1 MSKKPSY
8 EELEQRIQELEL
20 AASERILM
28 DGTAQNTAELLSLF
42 IKNSPIYSFLKKVSH
57 KESKVLYVSD
67 NYIDMCGIPGSE
79 MVGKTMGELFP
90 CEFAEKI
97 TRDDVDVINSEKQ
110 LKLYEEL
117 NGRNYV
123 TYKYPISQGRK
134 KYLAGYT
141 IDITD
146 LERTREDLA
155 HLFNMSLDM
164 ICIAD
169 INRATF
175 LRVNSAFTKI
185 LGYTEEELLD
195 RPFLDF
201 IHPDDLVAT
210 QDIIEQKLK
219 TGSRIINF
227 DNRYRCKDGSYRWLS
242 WVSHA
247 NVEKG
252 LTYAIARDVTE
263 SKKVEESLR
272 ESERK
277 YRNLYHY
284 AHVGL
289 FETSLKDGTIVAC
302 NQRYCDFAG
311 FPSIERA
318 IGKDVL
324 HLYENPAD
332 REEVKDILRKQGY
345 ISDHVI
351 QIKNRMTGELLWV
364 EFSAR
369 LDLSNDVAEG
379 TIIDIT
385 RRTQGEKEKL
395 DLQERLNRAER
406 MESLGVLAGGVAHD
420 LNNVLGVVLGHA
432 ELLLLKADEFASAR
446 PSLESIM
453 KGGQK
458 AAAIVDDLLTLARR
472 GVSRKEVL
480 NLNTI
485 VVDYQQSP
493 EIVSLLRHH
502 PSVKIKT
509 DLESDLLN
517 ISGSPLHLGKS
528 IYNLISNA
536 SESMPKGGT
545 ITIKTTNQYLD
556 KPLHGYDKIE
566 DGDYVIL
573 SVSDEGD
580 GIDVADRKRIFEPF
594 YTKKVMGRS
603 GTGLGLAV
611 VWGTVK
617 DHHGYINIQS
627 ELGKGSTF
635 SLYFPVTREE
645 LPAKH
650 ASVAIS
656 EYMGQGESI
665 LIVDDVQ
672 EQREIA
678 TVILEELNYS
688 VSSVKS
694 GEEAV
699 AYLKEN
705 QVDLMVLDMIMDP
718 GMDGLATYKSVLEV
732 HPEQKAI
739 IVSGFSESDRVIAV
753 QSLGAGTYVKKPYV
767 IEKIGLAV
775 KKELNRT
782 RLRSYE

>member
-8 EELEQRIQELEL
+8 EELEQRVLQLEL
-20 AASERILM
+20 AESERILM
-28 DGTAQNTAELLSLF
+28 DEAARNTSDLLSLF
-42 IKNSPIYSFLKKVSH
+42 IKNSPIYSFLKKVSQ
-57 KESKVLYVSD
+57 KESKVLLVSD
-67 NYIDMCGIPGSE
+67 NYIDMCGIPASE
-79 MVGKTMGELFP
+79 MVGKTMGEIFP
-90 CEFAEKI
+90 HEFAAKI
-97 TRDDVDVINSEKQ
+97 THDDLDAINNRKK
-110 LKLYEEL
+110 LKIYEEL
-117 NGRNYV
+117 NGKHYI
-123 TYKYPISQGRK
+123 TYKFPISQGEGE
-134 KYLAGYT
+134 YLAGYT

-146 LERTREDLA
+146 LEQTREDLV
-155 HLFNMSLDM
+155 HIFNMSLDM

-169 INRATF
+169 INTATF
-175 LRVNSAFTKI
+175 LKVNSAFTNI
-185 LGYTEEELLD
+185 LGYSQEELLNK
-195 RPFLDF
+195 PFLDF
-201 IHPDDLVAT
+201 IHPEDLDET
-210 QDIIEQKLK
+210 FDIIKNKLQIGAK
-219 TGSRIINF
+219 VINF

-247 NVEKG
+247 NVGKG
-252 LTYAIARDVTE
+252 LTYAIARDITE

-289 FETSLKDGTIVAC
+289 FETSLKNGKIVAC
-302 NQRYCDFAG
+302 NQRYCDLAG
-311 FPSIERA
+311 FPNIESA

-324 HLYENPAD
+324 QLYENPAD
-332 REEVKDILRKQGY
+332 REKIKNILREQGY

-351 QIKNRMTGELLWV
+351 QIKNCTTGELLWV

-369 LDLSNDVAEG
+369 IDSSTDIAEG
-379 TIIDIT
+379 TIMDIT
-385 RRTQGEKEKL
+385 GRKQAEEEKL
-395 DLQERLNRAER
+395 KLQERLSRAER
-406 MESLGVLAGGVAHD
+406 MESLGILAGGVAHD

-432 ELLLLKADEFASAR
+432 ELLLLKADELSSTR
-446 PSLESIM
+446 HSLKSIM

-472 GVSRKEVL
+472 GVARRDVL

-485 VVDYQQSP
+485 VVDCQQSP
-493 EIVSLLRHH
+493 EIESLLLHH

-509 DLESDLLN
+509 ELESDLLN
-517 ISGSPLHLGKS
+517 ISGSSVHLGKS
-528 IYNLISNA
+528 LYNLISNA
-536 SESMPKGGT
+536 SEAMPKGGT
-545 ITIKTTNQYLD
+545 VTIKTTNQYLD
-556 KPLHGYDKIE
+556 KPVHGYDKID
-566 DGDYVIL
+566 DGDYVVL
-573 SVSDEGD
+573 SVSDEGE
-580 GIDVADRKRIFEPF
+580 GIDEADTKRIFEPF
-594 YTKKVMGRS
+594 YTKKVMGKS

-617 DHHGYINIQS
+617 DHQGYINIQS
-627 ELGKGSTF
+627 KVGKGSTF
-635 SLYFPVTREE
+635 TLFFPVTRKQF
-645 LPAKH
+645 PTKH
-650 ASVAIS
+650 ISATIS
-656 EYMGQGESI
+656 EYMGNGESI

-718 GMDGLATYKSVLEV
+718 GMDGLETYKSVLEFY
-732 HPEQKAI
+732 PEQKAI
-739 IVSGFSESDRVIAV
+739 VVSGFSESNRVKAV

-775 KKELNRT
+775 KEELNRA
-782 RLRSYE
+782 R